1 MTEILIFIIATGGTL
16 LIPTG
21 YTIYQETRYPFSG
34 ILMVVYGLFCLIVTL
49 AAIISLF

>member
-1 MTEILIFIIATGGTL
+1 MAEILIFIISLGGIL

-21 YTIYQETRYPFSG
+21 YTIYKETRYPFSG
-34 ILMVVYGLFCLIVTL
+34 ILMVVYGLFCLIITL